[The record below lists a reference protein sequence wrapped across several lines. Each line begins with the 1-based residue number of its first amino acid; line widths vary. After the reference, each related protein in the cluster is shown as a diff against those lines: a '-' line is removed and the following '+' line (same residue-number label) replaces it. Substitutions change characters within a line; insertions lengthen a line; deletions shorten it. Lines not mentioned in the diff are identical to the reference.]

1 MPREFREGEWV
12 RHRSYPEPVRVVG
25 IRPTIAVQFPS
36 GAMRAS
42 GAAFHSLGDPRCD
55 TGSPHGRLLSTL
67 LPAIAEFEGELSASV
82 LVKAVNV
89 PKLLLSGTNL
99 PATPCCGRI
108 EAVRALSQTSA
119 PVSVGAFCFE

>member
-1 MPREFREGEWV
+1 
-12 RHRSYPEPVRVVG
+12 
-25 IRPTIAVQFPS
+25 
-36 GAMRAS
+36 MRAS

-67 LPAIAEFEGELSASV
+67 LPAIAEFEGELSESV

-119 PVSVGAFCFE
+119 PVSSRGFLFRVTPGEQMASGHSGSGISYPSPLSR